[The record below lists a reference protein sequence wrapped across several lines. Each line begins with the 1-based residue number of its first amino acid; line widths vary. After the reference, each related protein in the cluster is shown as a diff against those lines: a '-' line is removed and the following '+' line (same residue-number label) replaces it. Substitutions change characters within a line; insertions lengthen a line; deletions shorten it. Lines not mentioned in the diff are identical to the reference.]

1 MSDFSRKD
9 EPDQNMEVRSAGQT
23 DEIEDGL
30 EWIEETE
37 EAPQT
42 DGMPEKFRSEVEI
55 TEDSGADMSGLPEAV
70 LRSRPGRRGERR
82 RRLPPRRQ
90 TE

>member
-55 TEDSGADMSGLPEAV
+55 TEDSGADMSLS
-70 LRSRPGRRGERR
+70 LIHI
-82 RRLPPRRQ
+82 
-90 TE
+90 

>member
-9 EPDQNMEVRSAGQT
+9 EPDQNREIRSAGQT

-37 EAPQT
+37 ETPGT
-42 DGMPEKFRSEVEI
+42 FRSEVEI
-55 TEDSGADMSGLPEAV
+55 TEDAETEAPGEAELNGTEKAGLPEPA
-70 LRSRPGRRGERR
+70 
-82 RRLPPRRQ
+82 
-90 TE
+90 

>member
-55 TEDSGADMSGLPEAV
+55 TEDSRADMSGDTALDGMEEGF
-70 LRSRPGRRGERR
+70 LE
-82 RRLPPRRQ
+82 
-90 TE
+90 